1 MNIALTLTLEKVYL
15 NLILSNNISM
25 RKRTEIGNRLVSGK
39 KILCL
44 LRMTVEANNLWSLKW
59 DFLRTPV

>member
-1 MNIALTLTLEKVYL
+1 
-15 NLILSNNISM
+15 M

-39 KILCL
+39 KILCSL
-44 LRMTVEANNLWSLKW
+44 LMTVEANTLWSLKW